1 VALGRK
7 NWLHIAS
14 PQAGPKAIDDRH
26 GQAFIAMEFLDGV
39 TLKHRIGGKSVEND
53 VLLSPALEIADAI
66 RFDLI

>member
-1 VALGRK
+1 
-7 NWLHIAS
+7 LHIAS